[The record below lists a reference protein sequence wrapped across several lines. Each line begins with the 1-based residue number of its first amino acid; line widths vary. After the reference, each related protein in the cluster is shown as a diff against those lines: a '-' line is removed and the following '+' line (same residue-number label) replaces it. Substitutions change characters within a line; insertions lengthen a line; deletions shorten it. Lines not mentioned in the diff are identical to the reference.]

1 MAQINSYKI
10 VDDPKS
16 NDRILAYRTSSG
28 ETVQIPFSALLDFLP
43 TTLINLT
50 DTPGTYIGQQGKTLS
65 VNNTED
71 GMEFVPNNLS
81 PSFVTLPDT
90 PASYSSAAGK
100 MSVVNVAENAI
111 EFIDDTFLNATD
123 TPSTYAGS
131 AGFLPI
137 VNSGATALE
146 FIDPEDITPG
156 VIYVTEAA
164 DLTGALDSSLI
175 YIISGIIDMGNT
187 PIEVPQGGL
196 NLKGHSFDV
205 SKLVSAFAGYTMFTS
220 PVSGSGNLLGMD
232 YAVEV
237 TGAGSQVYDLV
248 SDTGNEAFEFSRINY
263 NNCTSLGTIDNY
275 RQGLETGT
283 GRFGGTPELTLKGAW
298 SGGYF
303 IDVSIVRNLTDGA
316 YSLYKAGAGFVM
328 TSRFRSNQNLDL
340 NATVSF
346 FDFAPSNFVSASTVQ
361 LTDCLVTRNG
371 VFDSSD
377 ATLIPNMAASD
388 LVADWDSNNG
398 LPNTFVGGEL
408 NITAETTTTIS
419 VSGTFV
425 DLAGTWTAS
434 DLQHFDEPANG
445 QLRHLGESPVEY
457 KVSGQLVLD
466 SGGNNEVDLKIVIWR
481 DSSSSFVDG
490 KTIRR
495 VINNLQGGRDVAYFA
510 LSDNIT
516 LNQDD
521 YVKLQVANVGATNNI
536 TAELDS
542 FMNVEAR

>member
-1 MAQINSYKI
+1 
-10 VDDPKS
+10 
-16 NDRILAYRTSSG
+16 
-28 ETVQIPFSALLDFLP
+28 
-43 TTLINLT
+43 
-50 DTPGTYIGQQGKTLS
+50 
-65 VNNTED
+65 
-71 GMEFVPNNLS
+71 MEFVPNNLS